1 MGADL
6 LEIDRHSQFT
16 VEKFYNTGLATNND
30 TLETTVQKFIYI

>member
-6 LEIDRHSQFT
+6 LEIAGHSQFP

-30 TLETTVQKFIYI
+30 TSETIVQKFFNI